1 MNATKHAILALGAG
15 AALAAAAADV
25 CYEGRLLDASGAVR
39 ANATLPATLR
49 AYGAEDAAEAFAE
62 ASITIA
68 TDDEG
73 LFAATAAVDVPAG
86 LDSFWIGV
94 APEGRDEIR
103 PRMHVLPAPF
113 AVVAASAELLES
125 DGTLHLPGS
134 VTVHA
139 FADGASVTA
148 TNAALQGRTT
158 LCGDVTGAKNVYI
171 RDLDAGNGRLSMLRT
186 EDPDRISTQWDE
198 FAKDAP
204 VAIATGHY
212 VWEKKDVEKPLIILA
227 EDDGFAMVMVK
238 AQITPPSSGV
248 PAEWMSEC
256 FAYVSLDNG
265 DFALLNREHIQQGT
279 GSCTRLFTFPVRRG
293 KVVSLTL
300 GGHAKVFAEIAVADV
315 QAWAKVKMVYVGAK

>member
-1 MNATKHAILALGAG
+1 MNATKLPLFALCAG

-39 ANATLPATLR
+39 ANETLAATLR
-49 AYGAEDAAEAFAE
+49 AYETEDAAEAFAE
-62 ASITIA
+62 AAITIA

-86 LDSFWIGV
+86 QPSFWIGV

-186 EDPDRISTQWDE
+186 QEPDRISTLWDE
-198 FAKDAP
+198 FAADR
-204 VAIATGHY
+204 T
-212 VWEKKDVEKPLIILA
+212 VEVKTTSLLLDDNDERPLDLVA
-227 EDDGFAMVMVK
+227 EDDGFAMVMIK
-238 AQITPPSSGV
+238 AEIPYYDPGWFFPGTGDLMENSYAAG
-248 PAEWMSEC
+248 
-256 FAYVSLDNG
+256 SLENG
-265 DFALLNREHIQQGT
+265 DFGVFSARLQQGT

-293 KVVSLTL
+293 KRVHLELQAHRDRDDV
-300 GGHAKVFAEIAVADV
+300 GYV